1 MKSQKS
7 IKGLVNSKPKVSSDN
22 EIKEDKWGKARKIFE
37 EFLKELSMTLYAK
50 EYIEKMALSVTT
62 SLSFAT

>member
-1 MKSQKS
+1 MVD
-7 IKGLVNSKPKVSSDN
+7 LKPKLILDN
-22 EIKEDKWGKARKIFE
+22 GIKEEKLGKARKIFE

-50 EYIEKMALSVTT
+50 EYIEKMELSVTT